1 MKVTTHE
8 VRSVV
13 WCGVSR
19 PSISARPAICPTD
32 RPTDKHIGHEYVC
45 PFVAHIYMRSSYVR
59 KSVLFCTYKYIYIYI
74 FVCVVIDRTR
84 TSVYSSRALS
94 LSACLSVCHVFVF
107 AALPGVTDMID
118 RP

>member
-59 KSVLFCTYKYIYIYI
+59 KSVLFCTYKYIHMYT
-74 FVCVVIDRTR
+74 FVCGNRSYAYVF
-84 TSVYSSRALS
+84 SSRALS
-94 LSACLSVCHVFVF
+94 LPVCHVFVF
-107 AALPGVTDMID
+107 AAFPGVTDMID